1 MKPSRFSLG
10 LSFSSSFSLAF
21 TDGTL
26 IDRRCDWESSL
37 KATSSSSLLSVT
49 AFFAF
54 NLFSV
59 REDFFE
65 GLLLDSS
72 SDSSSSAMKSFKD
85 PSSSESSSSSSLLPF
100 LNLLRLGGFLCSNP
114 NENLFSSSSSAP
126 LWPNLLNTQ
135 VPPAFFTFF
144 PTFPA
149 AVWDPLGF
157 HPNPTFPF
165 PPPKLTQN
173 GCLVNPSS
181 GFTRG
186 RSS

>member
-10 LSFSSSFSLAF
+10 LSFSSSFSIAF
-21 TDGTL
+21 TDGT
-26 IDRRCDWESSL
+26 L

-49 AFFAF
+49 AFFAS

-126 LWPNLLNTQ
+126 LWPNLLNTE

-157 HPNPTFPF
+157 HPNPTFPL